1 MPAIR
6 RLRHAR
12 DSLLAERDL
21 LLSPNAQDTREHPE
35 DAEVHSARVEGRLII
50 TEYGYD
56 PRSRPIE
63 TGAGGQRL
71 QARFRAE
78 EYRYKATLHG
88 VAEYVEN
95 LLRIPR
101 LEEDPIGPFWA
112 NDWFPPLDG
121 ASLYGLIG
129 VHAPRRYIEVGSG
142 ISTRFARR
150 AIRDLG
156 LGTKIISIDPHPHTT
171 VDTLCDEVM
180 RCRMEDVP
188 RDFWDRVEPDDM
200 LFVDNSHRS
209 FPNSDVTVFFS
220 EVLPALPPG
229 TIWGLHDIL
238 LPWDYP
244 QAWNQRFYNEQYL
257 LLAYLLGGASGDE
270 IMLPAKWASSQPK
283 LHDILTSLW
292 KREDL
297 FREAGTHGGCF
308 WMRRGPAPVSAT
320 S

>member
-1 MPAIR
+1 M
-6 RLRHAR
+6 
-12 DSLLAERDL
+12 
-21 LLSPNAQDTREHPE
+21 
-35 DAEVHSARVEGRLII
+35 
-50 TEYGYD
+50 
-56 PRSRPIE
+56 
-63 TGAGGQRL
+63 
-71 QARFRAE
+71 
-78 EYRYKATLHG
+78 
-88 VAEYVEN
+88 AEYVEN

-200 LFVDNSHRS
+200 LFVDNSRRS
-209 FPNSDVTVFFS
+209 FPNSRRDRSSFRRSYLRCRRAQFGACTIFCS
-220 EVLPALPPG
+220 HG
-229 TIWGLHDIL
+229 TI
-238 LPWDYP
+238 
-244 QAWNQRFYNEQYL
+244 RK
-257 LLAYLLGGASGDE
+257 LGIS
-270 IMLPAKWASSQPK
+270 
-283 LHDILTSLW
+283 
-292 KREDL
+292 
-297 FREAGTHGGCF
+297 
-308 WMRRGPAPVSAT
+308 VST
-320 S
+320 MNSTCCLRIF